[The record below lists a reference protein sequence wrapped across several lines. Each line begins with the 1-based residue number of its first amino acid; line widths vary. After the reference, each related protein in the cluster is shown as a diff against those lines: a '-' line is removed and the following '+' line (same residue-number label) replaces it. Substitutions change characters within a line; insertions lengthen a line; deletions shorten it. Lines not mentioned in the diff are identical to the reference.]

1 MKDGMRMGKEI
12 LKCAGRPTSAHLA
25 STTIWSAPAER
36 SGDGA
41 LAHSSRSASTKAV
54 SRFACHRTPYA
65 RPGNV
70 LVILQNR
77 GFSLIELLVVV
88 GIIGILAA
96 ILLPAFSRAKARS
109 SRISC
114 VCNLKQVGVAF
125 RTWALDHNDKYP
137 MQVAITNGGTM
148 EFTAS
153 AANLMVFANFEV
165 MSNELS
171 TPKILFCPSDRDR
184 SRTPAT
190 DFVGMPGGYGKPV
203 LFVSDTNLSY
213 FVGVD
218 ATDMQPQMF
227 LSGDDNLAID
237 GLSKAGRLITV
248 GSDAAISWTKERH
261 VNQGNIGLA
270 DGSVQQFSAARL
282 RDAIAYTGV
291 PTNRLAMP

>member
-1 MKDGMRMGKEI
+1 MNEVRMGKEI
-12 LKCAGRPTSAHLA
+12 LKNAGSSTVHLRGTELRNRPA
-25 STTIWSAPAER
+25 
-36 SGDGA
+36 
-41 LAHSSRSASTKAV
+41 
-54 SRFACHRTPYA
+54 
-65 RPGNV
+65 
-70 LVILQNR
+70 QNR

-88 GIIGILAA
+88 GIVGILAA
-96 ILLPAFSRAKARS
+96 ILLPAFSKAKARS

-125 RTWALDHNDKYP
+125 RTWALDHSDTYP
-137 MQVAITNGGTM
+137 MQVSMTNGGTM
-148 EFTAS
+148 ELTGGP
-153 AANLMVFANFEV
+153 MVYADFEV
-165 MSNELS
+165 MSNELG

-218 ATDMQPQMF
+218 ATDILPQMF
-227 LSGDDNLAID
+227 LSGDDNFTID
-237 GLSKAGRLITV
+237 GVSKKGRLITV

-270 DGSVQQFSAARL
+270 DGSVQQFSEARL

-291 PTNRLAMP
+291 VTNRLAMP